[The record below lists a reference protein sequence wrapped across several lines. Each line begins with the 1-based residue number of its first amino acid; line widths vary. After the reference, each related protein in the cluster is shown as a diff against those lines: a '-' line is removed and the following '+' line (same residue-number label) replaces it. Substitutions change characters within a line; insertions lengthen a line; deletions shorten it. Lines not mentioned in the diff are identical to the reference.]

1 MRGPL
6 GGHDSRLEL
15 MGGLLRYVARTLL
28 AVTFMTSLMARVPAA
43 QAQTPGR
50 TVSPPRL
57 MPVRYDEH
65 RYILAP
71 VTDAGDTLYLYSDT
85 GSEITAL
92 FPAAVERLGL
102 ARDSLVRGQDTFR
115 FTTFPRLRPMASI
128 PFRSVHPKLERAIL
142 VVDSIPFAAGTDG
155 LLGTAWFAG
164 RVWTFDYPKHQLL
177 LRVAGDLPRQSARH
191 RVALGFQTDS
201 AGRRTVN
208 LPRIRVL
215 IYGDSLDLL
224 FDTGAMT
231 VLTDSAHIQ
240 LSDGRAARRAASF
253 VVQSVFDRWRQRHPR
268 WRVIERA
275 DQLLGNARFPMI
287 EVPELEVGGFT
298 VGPVW
303 LPPAGMR
310 TLNTGRARWT
320 APSWAR
326 SGGRRCSTCRSPST
340 ILAR

>member
-1 MRGPL
+1 M
-6 GGHDSRLEL
+6 
-15 MGGLLRYVARTLL
+15 RYVAHTLL
-28 AVTFMTSLMARVPAA
+28 VTFMTSLTARVTA
-43 QAQTPGR
+43 QAQTPAK

-71 VTDAGDTLYLYSDT
+71 VTDTGDTLYLYSDT

-102 ARDSLVRGQDTFR
+102 VRDSLIRGQDTFR

-155 LLGTAWFAG
+155 LLGTAWFAE
-164 RVWTFDYPKHQLL
+164 RVWTFDYPRHQLR
-177 LRVAGDLPRQSARH
+177 LRVAGDLPRHSAKH

-201 AGRRTVN
+201 AGHRTVN
-208 LPRIRVL
+208 LPRIRVR
-215 IYGDSLDLL
+215 IDGDSVDLL

-231 VLTDSAHIQ
+231 VLTDSAQAQ
-240 LSDGRAARRAASF
+240 LSDGRARRRATSF
-253 VVQSVFDRWRQRHPR
+253 VVRSVFDRWRQRHPH
-268 WRVIERA
+268 WRVIEGA
-275 DQLLGNARFPMI
+275 DQLLRNATFPMI
-287 EVPELEVGGFT
+287 EVPALEVGGFT

-303 LPPAGMR
+303 F
-310 TLNTGRARWT
+310 TARRGEDFEYWSREMDRPILGSLGGSALQYLQVT
-320 APSWAR
+320 VDYPGAVAVFAR
-326 SGGRRCSTCRSPST
+326 P
-340 ILAR
+340 